1 MNKCVKKILE
11 TLTEQPTW
19 ETDNEAKKL
28 LINLVKSGEFNPRY
42 SVNYVKENKLRT
54 RDAVTLRVSSIG
66 EHYDETVKCGEIVR
80 ELKYTVFALEHE
92 DYYTWVNFFVCVG
105 VNNKDYI
112 LGDFEGIVYFS
123 SKKFYNNFTKE
134 NEIEVWDYMD
144 I

>member
-19 ETDNEAKKL
+19 ETDSEAQKL
-28 LINLVKSGEFNPRY
+28 LSNLVKCGEFNPRY
-42 SVNYVKENKLRT
+42 SVNYVKENNLRA
-54 RDAVTLRVSSIG
+54 RDAVTLSVSSIG

-92 DYYTWVNFFVCVG
+92 DYYTWVNFFVCVSA
-105 VNNKDYI
+105 NNKDYI
-112 LGDFEGIVYFS
+112 LGDFEVTVYAS
-123 SKKFYNNFTKE
+123 SKKFYDTFVKE